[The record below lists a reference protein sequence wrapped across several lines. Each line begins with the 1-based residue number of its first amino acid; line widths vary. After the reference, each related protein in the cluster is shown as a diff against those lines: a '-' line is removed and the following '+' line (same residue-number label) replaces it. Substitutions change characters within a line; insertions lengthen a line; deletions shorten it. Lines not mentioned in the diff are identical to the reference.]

1 MKKSLIALVMS
12 LVFITAGAQIAQSDE
27 SPLPKPDV
35 LTEETV
41 FTSQKLSTYDTLVIR
56 DFTTDGAEY
65 SRVDE
70 EERVKIEA
78 MKPLLT
84 KTISE
89 SLSMQLKAKKLFKNI
104 VINGEPTA
112 NAVIFEGAITEFNA
126 GSRALKFFVG
136 FGAGMAYLKVRGR
149 LVDAQ
154 TGRELVTFVDRE
166 TGYRG
171 AVTME
176 SYEDLFPHQAKS
188 LGENISQF
196 IEKLY

>member
-1 MKKSLIALVMS
+1 MKKSLFVLVLSIVMLS
-12 LVFITAGAQIAQSDE
+12 TGAQIARSDE
-27 SPLPKPDV
+27 NPLPKPDV
-35 LTEETV
+35 LTEEEV
-41 FTSQKLSTYDTLVIR
+41 FTSQKLSSYDTLVIR
-56 DFTTDGAEY
+56 DFTTDDAEY
-65 SRVDE
+65 SNVDDE
-70 EERVKIEA
+70 ERPKIDA

-89 SLSMQLKAKKLFKNI
+89 SLAKELKAKKLFKNI
-104 VINGEPTA
+104 EINGEPRGNT
-112 NAVIFEGAITEFNA
+112 VILEGAITEFNA

-136 FGAGMAYLKVRGR
+136 FGAGKAYLKVKGR

-154 TGRELVTFVDRE
+154 SGKELATFVDRE

-176 SYEDLFPHQAKS
+176 SFEDLFPHQAKS